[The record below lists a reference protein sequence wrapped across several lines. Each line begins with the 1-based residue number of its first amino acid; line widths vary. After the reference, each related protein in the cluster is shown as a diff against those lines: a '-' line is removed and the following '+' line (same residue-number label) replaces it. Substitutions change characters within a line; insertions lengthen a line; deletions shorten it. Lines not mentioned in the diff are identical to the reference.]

1 MRRHIIYLLL
11 AMFVGCSLPVL
22 AQSEDD
28 YDESI
33 RMPVRRLHPER
44 EREKARKKL
53 QQELD
58 AKNKSQQPA
67 DDWEDASQSGGKK
80 KKDNRR
86 VVGTVPAAKSTA
98 DKSVLNDLL
107 NKDYSLVQ
115 YVPTAPTRMV
125 WRDDPVIESEN
136 ELLMQLNKV
145 PVQTGVVRY
154 MPKGVSMSRTEN
166 AFYAYFTTDGARVEP
181 LHLRV
186 QYYADD
192 PLQFNDIVFTID
204 GFDYRFRA
212 LSPQRGKGTG
222 RMIWELC
229 DQEASSADKDLVYA
243 LAHAHWVR
251 MSLVGSDGTKHVKML
266 TETQIRDF
274 YLVLQLFRMLGGRI
288 G

>member
-11 AMFVGCSLPVL
+11 AMFVGCSMPVF

-67 DDWEDASQSGGKK
+67 DDWEDASQSSGKK

-107 NKDYSLVQ
+107 TKDYSLVQ

>member
-1 MRRHIIYLLL
+1 MMAI
-11 AMFVGCSLPVL
+11 FVGCSLPVL

-58 AKNKSQQPA
+58 AKNKSQQTVE
-67 DDWEDASQSGGKK
+67 DWDAPNQNSGK

-86 VVGTVPAAKSTA
+86 VVGTAPAAKSTA
-98 DKSVLNDLL
+98 DKSILNDLL
-107 NKDYSLVQ
+107 SKDYSLVQ
-115 YVPTAPTRMV
+115 YVPSAPVRMT
-125 WRDDPVIESEN
+125 WRDDPVTESEN
-136 ELLMQLNKV
+136 ELLMQLNKE

-166 AFYAYFTTDGARVEP
+166 AFYAYFTTDGAQVEP
-181 LHLRV
+181 LHMRV

-192 PLQFNDIVFTID
+192 PLQFNDILFTID
-204 GFDYRFRA
+204 GFDYRYHA
-212 LSPQRGKGTG
+212 LSPQRGKGSG
-222 RMIWELC
+222 RMIWELS
-229 DQEASSADKDLVYA
+229 DQEASATDKDLLYA
-243 LAHAHWVR
+243 LSHAHWVR

-274 YLVLQLFRMLGGRI
+274 YLVLQLFRLLGGRI

>member
-11 AMFVGCSLPVL
+11 AMFVGCSLPAI
-22 AQSEDD
+22 AQNEND

-58 AKNKSQQPA
+58 AKNKSQQNV
-67 DDWEDASQSGGKK
+67 DDWEDASKTSSK
-80 KKDNRR
+80 KKDTRR
-86 VVGTVPAAKSTA
+86 VVGTAPASKSTA
-98 DKSVLNDLL
+98 DKSLLNDLL

-115 YVPTAPTRMV
+115 YAPSAPTRMV
-125 WRDDPVIESEN
+125 WRDDAVTESEN
-136 ELLMQLNKV
+136 ELLMQLNKER
-145 PVQTGVVRY
+145 VQAGVVRY
-154 MPKGVSMSRTEN
+154 MPKGVSMSKTEN
-166 AFYAYFTTDGARVEP
+166 AFYAYFITDGASVEP

-204 GFDYRFRA
+204 GFDYRYHA
-212 LSPQRGKGTG
+212 VSPQRGKGTG
-222 RMIWELC
+222 RMIWELS
-229 DQEASSADKDLVYA
+229 DQEASASDKDLLYA
-243 LAHAHWVR
+243 LSHAHWVR
-251 MSLVGSDGTKHVKML
+251 MYLVGSDGTKHVKML

-274 YLVLQLFRMLGGRI
+274 YLVLQLYRLLGGRI

>member
-1 MRRHIIYLLL
+1 MKKVPL
-11 AMFVGCSLPVL
+11 ACLGVAETESRPFAEVPSVTFTFLDENAPSLNDNAPCMPNTV
-22 AQSEDD
+22 ARFSDVAA
-28 YDESI
+28 ESI
-33 RMPVRRLHPER
+33 ATSLTSTSNENPPF
-44 EREKARKKL
+44 
-53 QQELD
+53 
-58 AKNKSQQPA
+58 
-67 DDWEDASQSGGKK
+67 
-80 KKDNRR
+80 
-86 VVGTVPAAKSTA
+86 AAT
-98 DKSVLNDLL
+98 LNDLL